1 MYTMPLKTIGCIQN
15 SKSMNAD
22 YKYAEL
28 THKIIGC
35 AMKVYNMLGNGF
47 QEQIYQR
54 AMAIEMAKQG
64 VKFVEEFGMTIFYDN
79 IKIGIRRVD
88 FLVEEKVMVEL
99 KALTTIEKANITQA
113 LNYLEAS
120 KTEIGLLLNFGST
133 SLQFHR
139 LKLKEKSSRK

>member
-1 MYTMPLKTIGCIQN
+1 
-15 SKSMNAD
+15 
-22 YKYAEL
+22 
-28 THKIIGC
+28 
-35 AMKVYNMLGNGF
+35 
-47 QEQIYQR
+47 
-54 AMAIEMAKQG
+54 
-64 VKFVEEFGMTIFYDN
+64 MTIFYDN

-99 KALTTIEKANITQA
+99 KALSMIEKANITQA

-139 LKLKEKSSRK
+139 LKLKEKSSHR

>member
-1 MYTMPLKTIGCIQN
+1 
-15 SKSMNAD
+15 MNTD

-28 THKIIGC
+28 THTIIGC
-35 AMKVYNMLGNGF
+35 AMRVYNILGNGF

-54 AMAIEMAKQG
+54 AMAIEMAKHG
-64 VKFVEEFGMTIFYDN
+64 LKFVEEFEMTIFYGN

-88 FLVEEKVMVEL
+88 FFVEEKVMVEL
-99 KALTTIEKANITQA
+99 KAIGMVENVNITQA

-139 LKLKEKSSRK
+139 LKLKEKFSHK